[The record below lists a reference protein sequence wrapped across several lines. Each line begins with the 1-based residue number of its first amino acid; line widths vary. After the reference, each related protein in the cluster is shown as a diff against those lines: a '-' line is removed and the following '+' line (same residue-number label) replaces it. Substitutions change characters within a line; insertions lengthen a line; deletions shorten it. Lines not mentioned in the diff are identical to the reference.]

1 MTQDAP
7 APWTPQG
14 DGPDP
19 RRHAPAT
26 LRNRDAIAAVLRDE
40 LPDAGLVLEVASG
53 SGEHVVHFA
62 VTFPALDWQPSD
74 PDPAA
79 LASIAALRGDAN
91 LPNLR
96 APLLLDAAGAV
107 VSVVL
112 RTVSCAR
119 VFVTVLRAG
128 ERRATDLAMFGVPA
142 GRTGGRGRTTIGGI
156 EGDAGSSAGR
166 EARCGAETRSRA
178 RVRRT
183 RRRRP
188 SVACLPVP
196 ERRWNARRR
205 GWLLAERPVAQGRRS
220 DQARGEP
227 MVDER
232 GRGDAEFRASFREPG
247 CHHRLGDRWKALWLC
262 VTDFRRVCRFEK
274 HLVGAETPK
283 SGCPCGRTG

>member
-26 LRNRDAIAAVLRDE
+26 LRNRDAIAAVLRNE

-96 APLLLDAAGAV
+96 APRLIDAADADWPIDAADALLCINMVHISPWGATLGLLARGAQLLAPGAPLILYGPYV
-107 VSVVL
+107 EDDVPTAPSNLAFDRSLKDRNPQWGL
-112 RTVSCAR
+112 RTLTDVD
-119 VFVTVLRAG
+119 RAAADVG
-128 ERRATDLAMFGVPA
+128 FD
-142 GRTGGRGRTTIGGI
+142 
-156 EGDAGSSAGR
+156 
-166 EARCGAETRSRA
+166 
-178 RVRRT
+178 RT
-183 RRRRP
+183 RR
-188 SVACLPVP
+188 VAMPANNLMLVY
-196 ERRWNARRR
+196 RR
-205 GWLLAERPVAQGRRS
+205 G
-220 DQARGEP
+220 
-227 MVDER
+227 
-232 GRGDAEFRASFREPG
+232 
-247 CHHRLGDRWKALWLC
+247 
-262 VTDFRRVCRFEK
+262 
-274 HLVGAETPK
+274 
-283 SGCPCGRTG
+283 

>member
-96 APLLLDAAGAV
+96 TPLLLDAANADWPIDAADALLCINMVHISPWAATLGLLASGAQLLAPGAPLILYGPNV
-107 VSVVL
+107 EDDVPTAPSNLAFDRSLKDRNPEWGL
-112 RTVSCAR
+112 RTLTDVD
-119 VFVTVLRAG
+119 RAAADVG
-128 ERRATDLAMFGVPA
+128 FG
-142 GRTGGRGRTTIGGI
+142 
-156 EGDAGSSAGR
+156 
-166 EARCGAETRSRA
+166 
-178 RVRRT
+178 RT
-183 RRRRP
+183 RR
-188 SVACLPVP
+188 VAMPANNLMLVY
-196 ERRWNARRR
+196 RR
-205 GWLLAERPVAQGRRS
+205 G
-220 DQARGEP
+220 
-227 MVDER
+227 
-232 GRGDAEFRASFREPG
+232 
-247 CHHRLGDRWKALWLC
+247 
-262 VTDFRRVCRFEK
+262 
-274 HLVGAETPK
+274 
-283 SGCPCGRTG
+283 